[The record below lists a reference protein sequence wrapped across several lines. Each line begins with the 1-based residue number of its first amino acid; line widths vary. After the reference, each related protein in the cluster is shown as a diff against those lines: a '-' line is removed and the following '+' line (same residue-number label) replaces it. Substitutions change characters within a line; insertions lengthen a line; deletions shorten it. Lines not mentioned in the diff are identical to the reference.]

1 MLLLANIPYLKI
13 APWLL
18 VATAMSWLI
27 FKTWLYLRQKNEK
40 QNRLTELVNQIL
52 PQTQCGKC
60 GYVGCRPY
68 AFAITQGEAIN
79 KCPPGG
85 EATINWL
92 ADLLNQSPE
101 PLNLEH
107 GNVKPYETAIIREA
121 ECIGCTKCIDV
132 CPVDAIIGG
141 PKLMHTVVQQECTG
155 CELCMEPCPV
165 DCIDMISLVSY
176 YAVGRLSSTDLLNQ
190 RRRGEYRRQR
200 YEYHNYRLHKAPDK
214 SLGQGGSLQVKNEQ
228 QEPNA
233 IQSFSRVKARKE
245 IAAAVARVQ
254 ARKRQPAGNSRHT
267 LENE

>member
-1 MLLLANIPYLKI
+1 MLLANVPYLKI
-13 APWLL
+13 APLLL
-18 VATAMSWLI
+18 VATATSWLI

-92 ADLLNQSPE
+92 ADLLNQSPG

-107 GNVKPYETAIIREA
+107 GSVKPYETAIIREA

-165 DCIDMISLVSY
+165 DCIDMIPLVS
-176 YAVGRLSSTDLLNQ
+176 STVS
-190 RRRGEYRRQR
+190 RR
-200 YEYHNYRLHKAPDK
+200 
-214 SLGQGGSLQVKNEQ
+214 
-228 QEPNA
+228 
-233 IQSFSRVKARKE
+233 IQ
-245 IAAAVARVQ
+245 AAA
-254 ARKRQPAGNSRHT
+254 
-267 LENE
+267 L